1 MPRTSSI
8 KPKLRNERVLK
19 GLAAWCLNIPPTLGD
34 DGKRQQLFFATK
46 GEATVACERL
56 KARKDNLGSAVNAMT
71 QARMSKALEA
81 FALLDPLGI
90 DLVDAVRAHIQAH
103 KQRTASIPYLELF
116 NQYLEAKH
124 DRNPAYLRELARTR
138 DRFPTLH
145 DRLASDITHR
155 DLAPLLDVISP
166 GGRNP
171 VMRYLR
177 AVFFFGI
184 KRGYLTENPI
194 SRLDFA
200 EVKRKEIETIPSDKV
215 EAMLVHGLEH
225 DLALLPYLVFGF
237 FAGVRPDGELQK
249 VEWSDIKLAEGT
261 IVIRPEVSKT
271 NRRRFPKI
279 SANAAA
285 WIEAYRQYGGTFDGK
300 VSPYSDSELRA
311 HRKANWAAA
320 GVTRWIQQGM
330 RHTFCS
336 NWLALN
342 KDVNELVLESGHD
355 SVDTMWRNY
364 HKGVTEAESKAFWAI
379 MPPASAASKIVAFS
393 QAS

>member
-8 KPKLRNERVLK
+8 KPKLRKERVLK

-34 DGKRQQLFFATK
+34 DGKRQQLFFVTK
-46 GEATVACERL
+46 GEATAACERL

-81 FALLDPLGI
+81 YALLDPLGI

-103 KQRTASIPYLELF
+103 KQRTASVSYLELF
-116 NQYLEAKH
+116 NQYLDAKQ
-124 DRNPAYLRELARTR
+124 DRNPAYLRELASTR
-138 DRFPTLH
+138 DRFPILH

-177 AVFFFGI
+177 AIFFFGM
-184 KRGYLTENPI
+184 KRGYLAENPI

-215 EAMLVHGLEH
+215 EAMLLHALEN
-225 DLALLPYLVFGF
+225 DLPLLPYLVFGF

-249 VEWSDIKLAEGT
+249 VEWDDIKLAEST

-279 SANAAA
+279 SANAAV
-285 WIEAYRQYGGTFDGK
+285 WIEAYRQHGGAFEGA
-300 VSPYSDSELRA
+300 VAPYSDSELRE
-311 HRKANWAAA
+311 HRKANWKAA
-320 GVTRWIQQGM
+320 GIAKWIQQGM

-336 NWLALN
+336 NWLAMH
-342 KDVNELVLESGHD
+342 KDVNELVLQSGHD

-364 HKGVTEAESKAFWAI
+364 HKGVTEAEAAKFWAI
-379 MPPASAASKIVAFS
+379 MPPQPERNIVAFE
-393 QAS
+393 QAL